1 MSGVILC
8 AEDFKR
14 WGVCVCVF
22 LIEICFTS
30 VFIILKLLLKVE
42 MILNLISSANYFE
55 VVIGLFCI
63 SSI

>member
-22 LIEICFTS
+22 LEICFTS